1 MMVLSFLS
9 DDEVT
14 NDQSLNMPQDGP
26 MVMDR
31 YQGPQTE
38 VNFIKREQ
46 DLRIS
51 PGKENAEN
59 EQTVSEKLPN
69 EFNHS
74 SPGRYN
80 CDTK

>member
-1 MMVLSFLS
+1 M
-9 DDEVT
+9 
-14 NDQSLNMPQDGP
+14 NDQILNMLQDDGP
-26 MVMDR
+26 VVMDR
-31 YQGPQTE
+31 SQGPQTE

-46 DLRIS
+46 NLSMS
-51 PGKENAEN
+51 PGTENVEN

-80 CDTK
+80 CDT